1 MKIEKMK
8 SGAYRVRQQSEGKR
22 ICITFPYKPSQRE
35 FAIAVAER
43 LQEANR
49 KQAGTFIHCA
59 EEYINNRSNVLSPAS
74 ITTYKRYTKMISN
87 TFNSKRIYDITQDD
101 IQAEINLFAE
111 THEPKTTRSLHGFI
125 AAVIKAKRPT
135 ITIKTSLPQNLAKKN
150 YLPTEDDIKKILNH
164 VEGTI
169 DEIPIKL
176 GIMSLRRAEI
186 CALTLEDFTDNSVSI
201 TKAKVYDIDKKWV
214 IKYAPKND
222 TSIRTVVLAEDLVK
236 KVRAQGSIFPYTP
249 PKLNEHLHS
258 IQDELGI
265 PRFRFHLL
273 RHYFAS
279 YAHAIGIPD
288 ADILAIGGWK
298 TDHVMK
304 SVYRESMEKTRQE
317 SNDKLISSI
326 F

>member
-1 MKIEKMK
+1 MK
-8 SGAYRVRQQSEGKR
+8 
-22 ICITFPYKPSQRE
+22 T
-35 FAIAVAER
+35 
-43 LQEANR
+43 
-49 KQAGTFIHCA
+49 
-59 EEYINNRSNVLSPAS
+59 
-74 ITTYKRYTKMISN
+74 
-87 TFNSKRIYDITQDD
+87 
-101 IQAEINLFAE
+101 
-111 THEPKTTRSLHGFI
+111 
-125 AAVIKAKRPT
+125 
-135 ITIKTSLPQNLAKKN
+135 
-150 YLPTEDDIKKILNH
+150 
-164 VEGTI
+164 
-169 DEIPIKL
+169 
-176 GIMSLRRAEI
+176 
-186 CALTLEDFTDNSVSI
+186 LTLL

-222 TSIRTVVLAEDLVK
+222 TSIRTVALAEDLVK

-304 SVYRESMEKTRQE
+304 SVYRESMEKNRQE